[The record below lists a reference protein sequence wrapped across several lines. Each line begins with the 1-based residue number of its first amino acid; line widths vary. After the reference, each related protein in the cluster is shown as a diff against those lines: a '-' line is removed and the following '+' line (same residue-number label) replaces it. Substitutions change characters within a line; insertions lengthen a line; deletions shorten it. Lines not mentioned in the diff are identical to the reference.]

1 MIYFVFCTNWHKY
14 FRQTFQECACV
25 YILIKYLS
33 NVPMCITNGNNFY
46 LFLLTSNLIHFLQY
60 STDDQ
65 GFILFKAIH
74 LIKMLKKKVPFLS
87 FTTQINLCCTGLK
100 TMAFQAKLLSH
111 CFSKSDNMVM
121 KLYKM
126 LLQFSL

>member
-14 FRQTFQECACV
+14 FRQIFQECACV
-25 YILIKYLS
+25 YILNKYLS
-33 NVPMCITNGNNFY
+33 NVPMCIRNGNNFY
-46 LFLLTSNLIHFLQY
+46 LFLLTSNLTHFF
-60 STDDQ
+60 SIFNWWSRFH
-65 GFILFKAIH
+65 FIKIH
-74 LIKMLKKKVPFLS
+74 LIKMSKKKVPFLS
-87 FTTQINLCCTGLK
+87 FIRQINLCCTGLK

-111 CFSKSDNMVM
+111 CFSKSYNMVM

>member
-1 MIYFVFCTNWHKY
+1 MIYFVFCTNRHKY
-14 FRQTFQECACV
+14 FRQIFQECACV
-25 YILIKYLS
+25 YILNKYLS
-33 NVPMCITNGNNFY
+33 NVPMCIRNGNNFY
-46 LFLLTSNLIHFLQY
+46 SFLLTSNLIHFLQY
-60 STDDQ
+60 WYDQ

-74 LIKMLKKKVPFLS
+74 LIKMLKTKVPFLS
-87 FTTQINLCCTGLK
+87 FTRQINLCCTGLK

-111 CFSKSDNMVM
+111 CFSKSYNMVT